1 MTDAKKPPLTMVGP
15 PDAAVC
21 VDDTCEWPPPASK
34 CCAPPSAPHLLLW
47 N

>member
-1 MTDAKKPPLTMVGP
+1 MTDAKKAPLTMVGTA
-15 PDAAVC
+15 DAAVC

-34 CCAPPSAPHLLLW
+34 SCASCHAPRLLLW